1 MALAGSLSIKEKSIL
16 IYKIFSSKTISQSF
30 LFNFEKSLKDYH
42 AFLTIISLHR
52 KKKKKEKG
60 KKLTLVVSS
69 L

>member
-52 KKKKKEKG
+52 KKKKK
-60 KKLTLVVSS
+60 KKERKTLVVSS

>member
-52 KKKKKEKG
+52 KKKKEKG